1 MLLAKSDD
9 MFPEGKGAPV
19 AFHKD
24 GAAAK
29 KTSELLENATV
40 AIKQLWIDRGYDPSR
55 PERAESFSYTPPHPG
70 ASRQCLCFVCPCVGV
85 WCLVVQVVR
94 ACCAVLYAVCPMCVS
109 FQGHS

>member
-1 MLLAKSDD
+1 MLLAKSDN
-9 MFPEGKGAPV
+9 MFPEGRGGPV

-55 PERAESFSYTPPHPG
+55 PNEPNHSLTPHPIPG
-70 ASRQCLCFVCPCVGV
+70 LAASVCVSY
-85 WCLVVQVVR
+85 VR
-94 ACCAVLYAVCPMCVS
+94 A
-109 FQGHS
+109 